1 MASGFIEATAPL
13 RSRLGL
19 QCASQAEP
27 RALASGF
34 PSALVGQRPIGT
46 PLRSRLRKPSRDRK
60 GAVALAL
67 LPIAFAAALWA
78 QGGPSCSCGA
88 NPPGPPPNRELRPYA
103 NEPQDMR
110 PFSKFTTPY
119 FEHYTNLVEY
129 NGAAREVSTVP
140 AGAVKEVRIGFLGPV
155 ENHPDQR
162 LGRLMRN
169 GAQLAIDE
177 ANARGGYGGKPFKL
191 MVHNDNAVWGASS
204 NEIVKMT
211 YDDKVWAIHGSIS
224 GDTTHIAL
232 RASLKTE
239 VPIVNSAATDP
250 TIPETII
257 PWLFTTIQDD
267 RVQCYTL
274 ARRIYTDLGL
284 KRIALLRVNDRY
296 GRFGVGKFKDASR
309 RLGHPV
315 VIEQKYYA
323 GDTNFQGQLSIIADS
338 NVDGIVIWGD
348 APEAALILKQLRQA
362 GMKQK
367 VFGSFR
373 VLGDELLSVAGQSAE
388 GLEVVYPFDPT
399 RDDPAWLDF
408 NRRFEKRFGR
418 RPEAFASLGF
428 DTMNI
433 LLDAICRAGLN
444 RGKIRDALT
453 GLERYK
459 GVTGEMVFDPNCK
472 NIVPM
477 YLATVHGGKLGFR
490 RYSFDVPHARVGET
504 GVHYNGPAIADG
516 SAVIGIFGPQAGKIV
531 ESLAPNKQFEIVPV
545 PSDVPW
551 GKASTELVKLIYDRR
566 AIAILAT
573 DRNSAHLAE
582 QLAVKAFLP
591 VVAISSDHTLTS
603 INIPWIFRLAAD
615 TPPRTAMDF
624 LLAAAEK
631 SGLNRGRLRDAL
643 AAGARPD
650 GLVQLPTHPD
660 E

>member
-1 MASGFIEATAPL
+1 MELGFIK
-13 RSRLGL
+13 
-19 QCASQAEP
+19 CAFNSCANI
-27 RALASGF
+27 A
-34 PSALVGQRPIGT
+34 
-46 PLRSRLRKPSRDRK
+46 
-60 GAVALAL
+60 
-67 LPIAFAAALWA
+67 IAFASTLCA

-88 NPPGPPPNRELRPYA
+88 NPPGPPPNREARPYA

-129 NGAAREVSTVP
+129 NGAARDVPTVP
-140 AGAVKEVRIGFLGPV
+140 ASQVNEVRVGFLGPV

-162 LGRLMRN
+162 LGKLMLN
-169 GAQLAIDE
+169 GAQMAIEE

-191 MVHNDNAVWGASS
+191 MVHNDKAVWGASS
-204 NEIVKMT
+204 NEIVKLT

-239 VPIVNSAATDP
+239 VPIVNSASTDP
-250 TIPETII
+250 TIPETLI
-257 PWLFTTIQDD
+257 PWSLTTIQDD

-323 GDTNFQGQLSIIADS
+323 GDTNFQGQLSIVADS

-348 APEAALILKQLRQA
+348 APEAAQILKQMRQA
-362 GMKQK
+362 GMKQR

-373 VLGDELLSVAGQSAE
+373 VLGDELLPVAGEAAE
-388 GLEVVYPFDPT
+388 GLEVVYPFDPA

-408 NRRFEKRFGR
+408 NRRFEKHFGR

-428 DTMNI
+428 DTMNV

-453 GLERYK
+453 AIEHYK

-477 YLATVHGGKLGFR
+477 YLATVRGGKAGFR
-490 RYSFDVPHARVGET
+490 RYSFDMPHARVGED
-504 GVHYNGPAIADG
+504 GVGYHGPASADAPAG
-516 SAVIGIFGPQAGKIV
+516 PAVIGLFGPQANQVV
-531 ESLAPNKQFEIVPV
+531 ESLAPLLDRYKDRFTIVPV
-545 PSDVPW
+545 SSDVPW
-551 GKASTELVKLIYDRR
+551 GKASTELVKLIYDRQ

-573 DRNSAHLAE
+573 DRNAAHLAE

-591 VVAISSDHTLTS
+591 VVALSADHTLTS
-603 INIPWIFRLAAD
+603 TNIPWIFRLAHE
-615 TPPRTAMDF
+615 TTPRTAVEF
-624 LLAAAEK
+624 LLDAAGK
-631 SGLNRGRLRDAL
+631 SGPNRGRLREAL
-643 AAGARPD
+643 GAGTRPD
-650 GLVQLPTHPD
+650 GCVSGCPRDEVPD
-660 E
+660 LNALSTLAPAVFVGRANNGRPGIVFGQ